1 MHSES
6 FLGHFRVIANIC
18 FLAHHLYPC
27 RYSGQWTVV
36 KRVRRSRL
44 LRCCLGLV
52 LGARIRRRSEV
63 HVPALDRPPRL
74 ARFNSFELDLQTGEL
89 RQSGGEPI
97 RLRDQ
102 SFQILLA
109 LLARPGEVVLREELR
124 KRLWPND
131 TVVEFEHS
139 ISAAMNKLRQA
150 LGDSA
155 DKPRFVETFARRGYR
170 WITSVEWFEGASG
183 NSLAASGTIAIEHGI
198 RQGLIGKKV
207 SHYRILEVLG
217 GGGMGVVYK
226 AEDLKLGR
234 CVALKFLGE
243 ELIGDHRALERF
255 EREARIISALDHANI
270 CAIHEIEEHEGQPFL
285 VMQLLQGQTLRQR
298 IESASRGEIAL
309 TLSELLDFGIQILTG
324 LEAAH
329 QKGILH
335 RDVKPAN
342 IFITS
347 RGEIKLIDFGLAKL
361 TDAGGTPNEAA
372 SPVVEAGAK
381 DVSIGRPSQTSMTL
395 TGAMMG
401 TASYMSPEQMRK
413 EKLDARSDLFGFGV
427 VLYEM
432 ATGHQPFRGDDLQE
446 IHNAVLNNTPPSPLV
461 WNPGLPADLEAIVG
475 RALEKDPEKRYQSA
489 GEIISELK
497 RMQRAASERVAADQ
511 DAAQASVVTAQS
523 RKRSWSKLASAGVA
537 GLALLVAAGF
547 LARRWTTQ
555 HRGLHPQSMEIAR
568 LTDSGKAE
576 EVAISPDG
584 RYVAYAQREA
594 HGIAL
599 RVRQLVTGSDVQ
611 VLPSDAIR
619 FEGLTFSPDGNHLY
633 FVRPDNSDPGFKY
646 LYVMPVLGGEAQRLV
661 TDIDSPISF
670 SPDGQHFV
678 YTRGIPSH
686 NATEIRIAN
695 NDGAGNRLLATMT
708 DTFAGFQP
716 GATWSPDGQ
725 TIAVPLMRFRKQP
738 RFVLY
743 AVGVADA
750 SAHELHSSPYPIGRA
765 VWLRVDSLLSVLKD
779 REDRGQLWT
788 ISFPRGNVER
798 LTNDLTNY
806 EERTDLTGNA
816 ATLAAIQSTLV
827 SNVWSVP
834 GADALKATQII
845 SLSLPLY
852 EVTEAPNG
860 RLLANSTDGK
870 LWAFSADGKQRS
882 LFTELSNVGAPAVCG
897 NFVVLNSY
905 MNGTSEMMRFDA
917 GGSNPVRLTTGDFS
931 RPVCSPD
938 GRDAFYVE
946 VGPPQKIWRIPLSG
960 GTPVEIAT
968 VLGENVVGPIRI
980 SPDGKLLA
988 YPYEEYTTLK
998 VKLALIPANGGP
1010 VVRILDAPGGVY
1022 ESGSF
1027 RWSPGGRNVQYTLTQ
1042 NGASNIWEQPLK
1054 GGPPHQLTKF
1064 NSGVI
1069 FDFSWSADGK
1079 RLLLCRGEVSSDVVL
1094 LTNFR

>member
-1 MHSES
+1 
-6 FLGHFRVIANIC
+6 
-18 FLAHHLYPC
+18 
-27 RYSGQWTVV
+27 
-36 KRVRRSRL
+36 
-44 LRCCLGLV
+44 
-52 LGARIRRRSEV
+52 
-63 HVPALDRPPRL
+63 
-74 ARFNSFELDLQTGEL
+74 
-89 RQSGGEPI
+89 
-97 RLRDQ
+97 
-102 SFQILLA
+102 
-109 LLARPGEVVLREELR
+109 
-124 KRLWPND
+124 
-131 TVVEFEHS
+131 
-139 ISAAMNKLRQA
+139 MNRLRQA

-170 WITSVEWFEGASG
+170 WMLPVEWVEAGHKNTLGRS
-183 NSLAASGTIAIEHGI
+183 AAIPKTFGI
-198 RQGLIGKKV
+198 RESLIGKRV

-226 AEDLKLGR
+226 AEDLRLGR
-234 CVALKFLGE
+234 GVALKFLGE
-243 ELIGDHRALERF
+243 ELIRDHRARERF
-255 EREARIISALDHANI
+255 EREARTISALDHANI
-270 CAIHEIEEHEGQPFL
+270 WTIYEVEEHEGQPFL

-298 IESASRGEIAL
+298 IESAGQEQSTL
-309 TLSELLDFGIQILTG
+309 TQRELLDFGIQVGTG

-347 RGEIKLIDFGLAKL
+347 RGEIKLLDFGLAKL
-361 TDAGGTPNEAA
+361 INAGGDSSEVARPDA
-372 SPVVEAGAK
+372 EAGPKEASFA
-381 DVSIGRPSQTSMTL
+381 VASQTSMTL

-401 TASYMSPEQMRK
+401 TAPYMSPEQVRK
-413 EKLDARSDLFGFGV
+413 EKLDARSDLFSFGV

-461 WNPGLPADLEAIVG
+461 WNPRLPAELEAIIG
-475 RALEKDPEKRYQSA
+475 RALEKNREKRYQCA
-489 GEIISELK
+489 GDIISELK
-497 RMQRAASERVAADQ
+497 RVQLAASERVAADQ
-511 DAAQASVVTAQS
+511 IDATQASVVTAQS

-599 RVRQLVTGSDVQ
+599 RLRQMATGSDVQ
-611 VLPSDAIR
+611 VLPQDAIR

-633 FVRPDNSDPGFKY
+633 FVRPDDNDPGFKY
-646 LYVMPVLGGEAQRLV
+646 LYVVPSLGGEARRLV

-670 SPDGQHFV
+670 SPNGQHFV

-738 RFVLY
+738 RFMLY
-743 AVGVADA
+743 ALGVADA

-765 VWLRVDSLLSVLKD
+765 VWLRVDYLLSVLKD

-816 ATLAAIQSTLV
+816 ATLAAI
-827 SNVWSVP
+827 
-834 GADALKATQII
+834 
-845 SLSLPLY
+845 
-852 EVTEAPNG
+852 
-860 RLLANSTDGK
+860 
-870 LWAFSADGKQRS
+870 
-882 LFTELSNVGAPAVCG
+882 
-897 NFVVLNSY
+897 
-905 MNGTSEMMRFDA
+905 
-917 GGSNPVRLTTGDFS
+917 
-931 RPVCSPD
+931 
-938 GRDAFYVE
+938 
-946 VGPPQKIWRIPLSG
+946 
-960 GTPVEIAT
+960 
-968 VLGENVVGPIRI
+968 
-980 SPDGKLLA
+980 
-988 YPYEEYTTLK
+988 
-998 VKLALIPANGGP
+998 
-1010 VVRILDAPGGVY
+1010 
-1022 ESGSF
+1022 
-1027 RWSPGGRNVQYTLTQ
+1027 
-1042 NGASNIWEQPLK
+1042 
-1054 GGPPHQLTKF
+1054 
-1064 NSGVI
+1064 
-1069 FDFSWSADGK
+1069 
-1079 RLLLCRGEVSSDVVL
+1079 
-1094 LTNFR
+1094 